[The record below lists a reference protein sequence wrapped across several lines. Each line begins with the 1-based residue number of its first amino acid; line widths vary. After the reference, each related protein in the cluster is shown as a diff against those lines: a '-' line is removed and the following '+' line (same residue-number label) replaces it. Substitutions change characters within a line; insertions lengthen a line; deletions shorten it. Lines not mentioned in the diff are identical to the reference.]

1 MTRRAQILR
10 LLLLAAT
17 LFLVGSMVLISAF
30 GLWRLRTEAIG
41 SGLEI
46 SAMHSRG
53 FEDLL
58 LLRLLDA
65 RAPLCPRRPW

>member
-10 LLLLAAT
+10 LLFLAAT

-30 GLWRLRTEAIG
+30 GLWRLRSEAIA

-46 SAMHSRG
+46 SAMQSCG
-53 FEDLL
+53 F
-58 LLRLLDA
+58 
-65 RAPLCPRRPW
+65 